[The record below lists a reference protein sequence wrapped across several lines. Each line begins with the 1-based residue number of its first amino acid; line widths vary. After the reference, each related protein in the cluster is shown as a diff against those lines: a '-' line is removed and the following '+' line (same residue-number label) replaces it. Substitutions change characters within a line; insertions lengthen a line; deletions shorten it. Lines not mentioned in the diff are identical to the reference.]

1 MTRRRSLAA
10 LAFAVGAGLIA
21 TTIAGTAA
29 AAGDRDA
36 AHSSSVWL
44 SHQLRPDGTLENP
57 LGGDLPDHGL
67 MLDLV
72 FAMHAS
78 GDGAL
83 AEPIMKFLDDQGHAT
98 DYFTWD
104 GLAPG
109 QGFDQIIVGGAVAKT
124 LLAAQISGRDPRAF
138 DGHDMVAETKAA
150 IRRSGVDAGRVSD
163 YSKNPEWADMVN
175 NNANM
180 FGQSLAVI
188 GLAVAGENDQPA
200 IDKMVTQQCSEGYFR
215 IFFGYVQGPEGLKV
229 SSCDEGK
236 ADGSSSPDGDAT
248 GLALSAM
255 LAAKRAGATGLDE
268 PIARTVTWL
277 KNNQSAGGGWG
288 GGVGTEAPNTNST
301 GLIVQALA
309 DAGGA
314 GPEVAR
320 GVEFL
325 KSAQAGASDAGTA
338 LAGQIGAIA
347 YNPASYQAARTGG
360 ISGID
365 TWIRASAQASL
376 GLSQI
381 GLYALAKGDVPEPTP
396 TTTTASSTPTTTTA
410 AQGTTTTPPPVHTK
424 TTTVQAPAPTTKPK
438 AVVRQPAPAP
448 KTVQPAATTSAAK
461 LGAYLADKLVRGDH
475 VEVTENDRTYVD
487 YDATADLVLALHALG
502 EQQEAAKKASEFL
515 LTPDA
520 INAYAHGA
528 GQETGD
534 AAYAEPL
541 AKLVV
546 LAQFQKSDDLANRLR
561 ADLAALRGADG
572 LFTDTGSFADSEDS
586 VRRHTWA
593 VLATVADPGQ
603 AIEALAARQC
613 EDGTFPERMD
623 DADCE
628 DGDLASTAAAVTAL
642 NSRPFTEDAPVA
654 QAPAEWS
661 KERAAAF
668 VKAISLLGTKPNGK
682 GMVDDDGGAPS
693 IALSASVAGARQAA
707 GLDVSGTAKT
717 IGGMVLADG
726 GLPRVSGGDGT
737 TDFGT
742 SLVAAQGI
750 AGRSWI
756 SADGSPLS
764 PVVRL
769 PLADAKP
776 VPALVAQNAPWHPPL
791 WSYFALG
798 GAMVLAGLVLLLRRR
813 LSQGVQ

>member
-1 MTRRRSLAA
+1 MTGRRSLAA
-10 LAFAVGAGLIA
+10 LAFVVSAGLIA
-21 TTIAGTAA
+21 MTIAGTAA
-29 AAGDRDA
+29 AAGDREA

-57 LGGDLPDHGL
+57 LGGELPDHGL

-72 FAMHAS
+72 FALHAS

-109 QGFDQIIVGGAVAKT
+109 QGFDQIIVGGAAAKT
-124 LLAAQISGRDPRAF
+124 LLAAQISGRDPRDF
-138 DGHDMVAETKAA
+138 DGHDMVAETKAT
-150 IRRSGVDAGRVSD
+150 IRRSGVDVGRVSD
-163 YSKNPEWADMVN
+163 YSKNPEWSDMVN

-215 IFFGYVQGPEGLKV
+215 IFFGYVQTPDGLKV

-255 LAAKRAGATGLDE
+255 LAAKRAGAAGLDE

-277 KNNQSAGGGWG
+277 KNNQTDGGGWG

-314 GPEVAR
+314 GPEVGR
-320 GVEFL
+320 GTEFL
-325 KSAQAGASDAGTA
+325 KSAQAVESDAGTA
-338 LAGQIGAIA
+338 LAGHIGAIA
-347 YNPASYQAARTGG
+347 YNPAAYQAARTGG
-360 ISGID
+360 IAGID

-381 GLYALAKGDVPEPTP
+381 GFYALAKGEGPEP
-396 TTTTASSTPTTTTA
+396 TPTTTTA
-410 AQGTTTTPPPVHTK
+410 AQGTTTAPPP
-424 TTTVQAPAPTTKPK
+424 TTATVTVQTPAPTTKPK
-438 AVVRQPAPAP
+438 AAVRQPAPAP
-448 KTVQPAATTSAAK
+448 KTVQAASKSSAAK
-461 LGAYLADKLVRGDH
+461 LGAYLANKLVRGDH

-502 EQQEAAKKASEFL
+502 EQPEAVKKATEFL

-528 GQETGD
+528 GQETGE

-541 AKLVV
+541 AKLVT
-546 LAQFQKSDDLANRLR
+546 LAEFQKSSDLANRLR
-561 ADLAALRGADG
+561 AELAGLRGADG

-586 VRRHTWA
+586 VGRHTWA

-613 EDGTFPERMD
+613 ADGTFPEHMD
-623 DADCE
+623 EKDCE
-628 DGDLASTAAAVTAL
+628 SGDLASTAAAVTAL
-642 NSRPFTEDAPVA
+642 NSRPFTDDAPVA
-654 QAPAEWS
+654 QIPAEWS

-668 VKAISLLGTKPNGK
+668 VKAISLLSTKPNGK

-693 IALSASVAGARQAA
+693 IALSASLAGARQAA
-707 GLDVSGTAKT
+707 GLDATGTSRT

-726 GLPRVSGGDGT
+726 GLPRVPGGDSA

-750 AGRSWI
+750 AGRSWVN
-756 SADGSPLS
+756 ADGSPLS

-769 PLADAKP
+769 PLTETKP
-776 VPALVAQNAPWHPPL
+776 VPVTAAQNAPWHPPL

-813 LSQGVQ
+813 LTQGVQ

>member
-1 MTRRRSLAA
+1 MTRRRTLAA
-10 LAFAVGAGLIA
+10 LAFVVSAGLIA

-29 AAGDRDA
+29 AAGDREA

-57 LGGDLPDHGL
+57 LGGELPDHGL

-83 AEPIMKFLDDQGHAT
+83 AEPIVKFLDDQGHAT

-124 LLAAQISGRDPRAF
+124 LLAAQISGRDPRDF

-163 YSKNPEWADMVN
+163 YSKNPEWSDMVN
-175 NNANM
+175 NNANV

-188 GLAVAGENDQPA
+188 GLAVAGENDQLA

-215 IFFGYVQGPEGLKV
+215 IFFGYVQGPEGLRV

-255 LAAKRAGATGLDE
+255 LAAKRAGAAGLDE

-277 KNNQSAGGGWG
+277 KNNQADGGGWG

-314 GPEVAR
+314 GPEVGR

-325 KSAQAGASDAGTA
+325 RSAQAGESDSGTA

-360 ISGID
+360 ISGVD

-381 GLYALAKGDVPEPTP
+381 GFHALATGGGPEP
-396 TTTTASSTPTTTTA
+396 TTTTSTTTGATTTTR
-410 AQGTTTTPPPVHTK
+410 TTTPPPAAVHT
-424 TTTVQAPAPTTKPK
+424 TTATVTVQTPAPTTKPK

-448 KTVQPAATTSAAK
+448 KTVQPAAKTSAAK
-461 LGAYLADKLVRGDH
+461 LGAYLANKLVRGDH

-487 YDATADLVLALHALG
+487 YDATGDLVLALHALG
-502 EQQEAAKKASEFL
+502 EQPDAARKATEFL

-528 GQETGD
+528 GQETGE

-541 AKLVV
+541 AKLVI
-546 LAQFQKSDDLANRLR
+546 LAQFQKSGDLANRLR
-561 ADLAALRGADG
+561 TELTGLRGSDG

-613 EDGTFPERMD
+613 EDGTFPEHMD
-623 DADCE
+623 ENDCKA
-628 DGDLASTAAAVTAL
+628 GDLASTAAAVTAL
-642 NSRPFTEDAPVA
+642 NSRPFTEDAPAA

-668 VKAISLLGTKPNGK
+668 VKAISLLSAKPNGK
-682 GMVDDDGGAPS
+682 GMVDDEGGAPS

-707 GLDVSGTAKT
+707 GLDVSGAAKT
-717 IGGMVLADG
+717 IGGMVLGDG
-726 GLPRVSGGDGT
+726 GLPRVSGGDGA

-769 PLADAKP
+769 PLTDAKP
-776 VPALVAQNAPWHPPL
+776 VPAPVAQNAPWHPPL

-813 LSQGVQ
+813 LTQGVQ